1 MSARSHVHALLVA
14 AGCLAAGCRER
25 APELRQYRE
34 VAVEPPTRQE
44 RVADVAAMARQMPPA
59 GGDMASTPVAT
70 GSVALKWTV
79 PEGWVE
85 QPGQAM
91 RMATFLVGPDRR
103 ECTIVS
109 FPGDVGGIEAN
120 LRRWIGQLEA
130 TVADEAL
137 AKFARAPE
145 TFQSEGGLGCLV
157 YDFSSLLPAGSAQS
171 MLAAIVPMDGQTV
184 FVKLMGP
191 ATCWRPSAS
200 VSWACAGPSSH
211 ERVGSSTARARYW
224 PAGSSRRG

>member
-44 RVADVAAMARQMPPA
+44 RVADVAAMAQQAPSA
-59 GGDMASTPVAT
+59 GGDMAATPVAT
-70 GSVALKWTV
+70 GTAVLTWRV
-79 PEGWVE
+79 PEGWIE
-85 QPGQAM
+85 QPGRAM
-91 RMATFLVGPDRR
+91 RMATFLVGPDRK

-120 LRRWIGQLEA
+120 LRRWIGQLNV
-130 TVADEAL
+130 TVPDEAL
-137 AKFARAPE
+137 ARFARMPE
-145 TFQSEGGLGCLV
+145 TFQSEGQLGCLV
-157 YDFSSLLPAGSAQS
+157 YDFTGLLPADAPQS
-171 MLAAIVPMDGQTV
+171 ILAAIVPMDGQTV

-191 ATCWRPSAS
+191 RDLLAA
-200 VSWACAGPSSH
+200 
-211 ERVGSSTARARYW
+211 ERERFLDLCRSLK
-224 PAGSSRRG
+224 P